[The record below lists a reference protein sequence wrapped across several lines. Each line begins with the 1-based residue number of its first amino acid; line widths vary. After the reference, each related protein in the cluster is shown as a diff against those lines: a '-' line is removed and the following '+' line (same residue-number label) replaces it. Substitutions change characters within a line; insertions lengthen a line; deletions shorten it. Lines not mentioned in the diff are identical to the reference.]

1 MTLILAHQKR
11 NQLNP
16 ERHHTY
22 MRQVNRKPKSLE
34 MHKAELLASAPQA
47 GSEEELMQQLSAF
60 MDGAV
65 TKDGEFRA
73 PTEEEL
79 LKLAGGDANMVYT
92 GKAGM
97 ELRTVLAQRVRL
109 FCVLSSVA

>member
-1 MTLILAHQKR
+1 
-11 NQLNP
+11 
-16 ERHHTY
+16 

-34 MHKAELLASAPQA
+34 MHKAELLANAPQA
-47 GSEEELMQQLSAF
+47 GSEEALMQQLAQY

-65 TKDGEFRA
+65 GSDGAFRA

-79 LKLAGGDANMVYT
+79 LKLAGGDPNMVYT

-97 ELRTVLAQRVRL
+97 ELRTVLAQRVRI
-109 FCVLSSVA
+109 FVPFVCYQVRFGSSLLISMCRRCM